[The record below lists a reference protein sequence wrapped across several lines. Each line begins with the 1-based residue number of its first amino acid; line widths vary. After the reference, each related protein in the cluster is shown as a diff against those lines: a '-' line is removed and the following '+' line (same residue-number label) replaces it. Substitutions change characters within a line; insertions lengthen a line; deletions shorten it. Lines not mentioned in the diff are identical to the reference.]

1 MVNSLSKA
9 MQSKIRTQS
18 RERMILSMNNIEQAQ
33 GV

>member
-1 MVNSLSKA
+1 

-18 RERMILSMNNIEQAQ
+18 RERMILSMNNIEQAR